1 MGRQKCAANITKGIQ
16 MKQCFRTVLV
26 GCLTLVLCTAQAA
39 EKDVNIVF
47 IPKSSDQVFWELMR
61 NGVDKAVQDDGHVKL
76 TWRGPEH
83 NDDIDS
89 QIKIVQ
95 LYTKPGVD
103 AILIAP
109 TDRARLAGPV
119 QKAVA
124 LGIKVIAVDSGL
136 DGNQHLNFV
145 TSDNYAGGQLA
156 AKTLAGLLNNQ
167 GKVAMLRTVAGS
179 ASTDDRAQGF
189 VDYLKDKAPN
199 ITLVAD
205 VYGGGSIGKARHSA
219 VQLLAAHP
227 GINGVFA
234 VNESSTDG
242 MLRAL
247 RDKGLAGKLRFIGFD
262 AADFLLAGLEQKDI
276 HGLVIQNPTQMGY
289 KGIQAAAA
297 AARNQ
302 PIPNRTIFTD
312 ITMVTRANYKTPE
325 IQKLMCSRC

>member
-1 MGRQKCAANITKGIQ
+1 MNLF
-16 MKQCFRTVLV
+16 FRCVVV
-26 GCLTLVLCTAQAA
+26 GCWLLALCSARAA
-39 EKDVNIVF
+39 DKDVNLVF

-61 NGVDKAVQDDGHVKL
+61 IGVDKAVTEDGHIKL

-83 NDDIDS
+83 NDDTDS

-95 LYTKPGVD
+95 LYSKPGVD

-109 TDRARLAGPV
+109 TDRVRLVESV

-124 LGIKVIAVDSGL
+124 LGVKVIAVDSGL

-156 AKTLAGLLNNQ
+156 AKTLAGLLQNQ
-167 GKVAMLRTVAGS
+167 GRVGMLRTVAGS
-179 ASTDDRAQGF
+179 ASTDERARGF
-189 VDYLKDKAPN
+189 VDYLKEKAPK

-219 VQLLAAHP
+219 ALLLAAHP
-227 GINGVFA
+227 GIEGVFA

-247 RDKGLAGKLRFIGFD
+247 RDKGLAGKLRFVGFD
-262 AADFLLAGLEQKDI
+262 STDFLLAGLEQQEID
-276 HGLVIQNPTQMGY
+276 GLVIQNPTQMGY
-289 KGIQAAAA
+289 KGVQAAAA

-302 PIPNRTIFTD
+302 AVQPRTIFTD
-312 ITMVTRANYKTPE
+312 ITLVTRANYKTPD

>member
-1 MGRQKCAANITKGIQ
+1 MNLF
-16 MKQCFRTVLV
+16 FRTVLV
-26 GCLTLVLCTAQAA
+26 GYCLLALCTARAA

-47 IPKSSDQVFWELMR
+47 VPKSSDQVFWELMR
-61 NGVDKAVQDDGHVKL
+61 IGVDKAVQEDGHIKL

-109 TDRARLAGPV
+109 TDRARLVESV
-119 QKAVA
+119 QKAVTM
-124 LGIKVIAVDSGL
+124 GIKVIAVDSGL
-136 DGNQHLNFV
+136 DGNQHLHFV

-156 AKTLAGLLNNQ
+156 AKTMAGLLQNQ
-167 GKVAMLRTVAGS
+167 GKVAILRTVAGS
-179 ASTDDRAQGF
+179 ASTDERAQGF
-189 VDYLKDKAPN
+189 VDYLKEKAPK

-205 VYGGGSIGKARHSA
+205 VYGGGSIGKARQSA
-219 VQLLAAHP
+219 AQLLAAHP
-227 GINGVFA
+227 GIDGVFA

-247 RDKGLAGKLRFIGFD
+247 RDKGLAGKPRFIGFD
-262 AADFLLAGLEQKDI
+262 STDFLLAGLEQQHID
-276 HGLVIQNPTQMGY
+276 GLVIQNPTQMGY
-289 KGIQAAAA
+289 RGVQAAAA

-302 PIPNRTIFTD
+302 AIPNRTIFTD
-312 ITMVTRANYKTPE
+312 ITLVTRANYKTSD

>member
-1 MGRQKCAANITKGIQ
+1 MNLF
-16 MKQCFRTVLV
+16 FRSVLV
-26 GCLTLVLCTAQAA
+26 GCWLLALCTARAA

-61 NGVDKAVQDDGHVKL
+61 IGVDKAVKDDGQIKL

-83 NDDIDS
+83 NDDTDS

-109 TDRARLAGPV
+109 TDRARLVESV

-124 LGIKVIAVDSGL
+124 LGIQVIAVDSGL
-136 DGNQHLNFV
+136 DGNLHLNFV

-156 AKTLAGLLNNQ
+156 AKTLAGLLQ
-167 GKVAMLRTVAGS
+167 HRGKVAMLRTVAGS
-179 ASTDDRAQGF
+179 ASTDERARGF
-189 VDYLKDKAPN
+189 VDYLKEKAPK

-219 VQLLAAHP
+219 TQLLAAHP
-227 GINGVFA
+227 GIDGVFA

-262 AADFLLAGLEQKDI
+262 STDFLLTGLEQQEI

-302 PIPNRTIFTD
+302 AIQTRTIFTD
-312 ITMVTRANYKTPE
+312 ITLVTRANYKTPD

>member
-1 MGRQKCAANITKGIQ
+1 MNSF
-16 MKQCFRTVLV
+16 FRTALV
-26 GCLTLVLCTAQAA
+26 GCWLLALCTAQAA

-61 NGVDKAVQDDGHVKL
+61 IGVDKAVKEDGHVKL

-83 NDDIDS
+83 NDDTDS

-109 TDRARLAGPV
+109 TDRARLVESV

-179 ASTDDRAQGF
+179 ASTDERARGF
-189 VDYLKDKAPN
+189 VDYLKEKAPKV
-199 ITLVAD
+199 TLVAD

-219 VQLLAAHP
+219 TQLLAAHP
-227 GINGVFA
+227 SIDGVFA

-262 AADFLLAGLEQKDI
+262 STDFLLTGLEQQEI

-302 PIPNRTIFTD
+302 AIQTRTIFTD
-312 ITMVTRANYKTPE
+312 ITLVTRANYKTPE

>member
-1 MGRQKCAANITKGIQ
+1 MNLF
-16 MKQCFRTVLV
+16 FRTMLI
-26 GCLTLVLCTAQAA
+26 GCCLLVLGAARAA

-47 IPKSSDQVFWELMR
+47 IPKSSDQVFWQLMR
-61 NGVDKAVQDDGHVKL
+61 MGVDKAVKEDGHVKL

-109 TDRARLAGPV
+109 TDRLRLVDSV
-119 QKAVA
+119 QKAA
-124 LGIKVIAVDSGL
+124 AMGIKVIAVDSGL
-136 DGNQHLNFV
+136 DGSHHLNFV
-145 TSDNYAGGQLA
+145 TSDNYAGGQMA
-156 AKTLAGLLNNQ
+156 AKTLAGLLQNQ
-167 GKVAMLRTVAGS
+167 GRVAMLRTVAGS
-179 ASTDDRAQGF
+179 ASTDERARGF
-189 VDYLKDKAPN
+189 IDYLKEKAPK

-205 VYGGGSIGKARHSA
+205 VFGGGSIGRARQSA
-219 VQLLAAHP
+219 AQLLAAHP
-227 GINGVFA
+227 GIDGVFA

-262 AADFLLAGLEQKDI
+262 STDFLLAGLEQQEI

-289 KGIQAAAA
+289 KGVQAAAA
-297 AARNQ
+297 AARNHAISSQ
-302 PIPNRTIFTD
+302 TIFTD
-312 ITMVTRANYKTPE
+312 ITLVTRANYKTPE
-325 IQKLMCSRC
+325 IQRLMCSRC

>member
-1 MGRQKCAANITKGIQ
+1 MNLF
-16 MKQCFRTVLV
+16 FRTVLV
-26 GCLTLVLCTAQAA
+26 GCWLLALCTARAA

-61 NGVDKAVQDDGHVKL
+61 IGVDKAIQEDGRIRL

-109 TDRARLAGPV
+109 TDRARLVESV

-156 AKTLAGLLNNQ
+156 AKTLAGLLQNQ

-179 ASTDDRAQGF
+179 ASTDERAQGF
-189 VDYLKDKAPN
+189 VDYLKERAPK

-205 VYGGGSIGKARHSA
+205 VYGGGSIGKARQSA
-219 VQLLAAHP
+219 AQLLAAHP
-227 GINGVFA
+227 GIDGVFA

-247 RDKGLAGKLRFIGFD
+247 RDKGLAGKPRFIGFD
-262 AADFLLAGLEQKDI
+262 STDFLLAGLEQQDI

-289 KGIQAAAA
+289 KGIKAAAA
-297 AARNQ
+297 AVRNQ
-302 PIPNRTIFTD
+302 AIQTRTIFTD
-312 ITMVTRANYKTPE
+312 ITLVTRANYKTPD

>member
-1 MGRQKCAANITKGIQ
+1 MNSF
-16 MKQCFRTVLV
+16 FRTVLV
-26 GCLTLVLCTAQAA
+26 GCWLLALCTAQAA

-61 NGVDKAVQDDGHVKL
+61 IGVDKAVKEDGHVKL

-83 NDDIDS
+83 NDDTDS

-95 LYTKPGVD
+95 LYAKPGVD

-109 TDRARLAGPV
+109 TDRARLVESV

-179 ASTDDRAQGF
+179 ASTDERARGF
-189 VDYLKDKAPN
+189 VDYLKEKAPKV
-199 ITLVAD
+199 TLVVD

-219 VQLLAAHP
+219 TQLLAAHP
-227 GINGVFA
+227 GIDGVFA

-262 AADFLLAGLEQKDI
+262 STDFLLTGLEQQEI

-302 PIPNRTIFTD
+302 AIQTRTIFTD
-312 ITMVTRANYKTPE
+312 ITLVTRANYKTPE

>member
-1 MGRQKCAANITKGIQ
+1 MNLF
-16 MKQCFRTVLV
+16 FRTMLV
-26 GCLTLVLCTAQAA
+26 GCCWLTLCTAQAA
-39 EKDVNIVF
+39 DKDVNIVF
-47 IPKSSDQVFWELMR
+47 IPKSSDQVFWQLMR
-61 NGVDKAVQDDGHVKL
+61 MGVDKAVKEDGHVKL

-83 NDDIDS
+83 NDDTDS

-109 TDRARLAGPV
+109 TDRVRLVESV

-136 DGNQHLNFV
+136 DGSHHLNFV

-156 AKTLAGLLNNQ
+156 AKTLAGLLQNQ
-167 GKVAMLRTVAGS
+167 GRVAMLRTVAGS
-179 ASTDDRAQGF
+179 ASTDDRARGF
-189 VDYLKDKAPN
+189 IDYLKEKAPK

-205 VYGGGSIGKARHSA
+205 VFGGGSIGRARQSA
-219 VQLLAAHP
+219 AQLLAAHP
-227 GINGVFA
+227 SIDGVFA

-247 RDKGLAGKLRFIGFD
+247 RDKGMAGKLRFVGFD
-262 AADFLLAGLEQKDI
+262 STDFLLTGLEQQEI

-289 KGIQAAAA
+289 KGVQAAAA

-302 PIPNRTIFTD
+302 PISSQTIFTD
-312 ITMVTRANYKTPE
+312 ITLVTRANYKTPD
-325 IQKLMCSRC
+325 IQRLMCSRC